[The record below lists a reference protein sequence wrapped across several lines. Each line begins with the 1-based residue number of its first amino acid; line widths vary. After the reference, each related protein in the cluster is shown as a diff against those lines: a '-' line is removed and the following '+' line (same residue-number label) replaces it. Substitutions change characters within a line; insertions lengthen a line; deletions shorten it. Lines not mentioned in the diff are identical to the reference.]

1 MDRKTRNKLIGIIN
15 TKQGLINIIL
25 RSLRDMISLSE
36 FNNIKG
42 KLECIDDNKY
52 KKIKAIAIKQLDKLD
67 PIGRAARASA
77 SRRNKIGGRKRG
89 RKTKKY
95 QKGGNEA
102 ELIIIMFG
110 FLVGSSALAT
120 ILIGTAV
127 CIKKSSDVVRN
138 TGIFS
143 RCFDECKTDR
153 EEQEERRE
161 RRERR
166 AIRNKHW
173 RENQIRI
180 YRRNKKLEHKRLVNK
195 IMDRS
200 IPQGLKLAV
209 PDSTGRTHLG
219 TVRVSYLKGPDGK
232 DDVENP
238 AYEFDNVKTENLSW
252 DERAAIE
259 RTKRKAEGAPD
270 DYSEILDEAADSWE
284 DNTGTQLNL
293 VEEGDLS
300 DYEDEK
306 ASSQSLAYWNDWL
319 KRKDERPYD
328 HVPPMNSQKT
338 SQKTRKRRS
347 KSTGRD

>member
-1 MDRKTRNKLIGIIN
+1 MKRETRNKLIRIIN

-36 FNNIKG
+36 FNTIKN
-42 KLECIDDNKY
+42 KIQSIDDNEY
-52 KKIKAIAIKQLDKLD
+52 KKIKAIAISQLDKLD

-77 SRRNKIGGRKRG
+77 SRRNKRGGRKRG

-95 QKGGNEA
+95 QKGGNVD
-102 ELIIIMFG
+102 ELIIISFG
-110 FLVGSSALAT
+110 FLVGTSALAT
-120 ILIGTAV
+120 ILIGTAL

-153 EEQEERRE
+153 EEQEDRRK
-161 RRERR
+161 RR
-166 AIRNKHW
+166 AIRNKSW
-173 RENQIRI
+173 RELEIRR
-180 YRRNKKLEHKRLVNK
+180 YRRNKKLEHKRLVNQ
-195 IMDRS
+195 IMNRS
-200 IPQGLKLAV
+200 IPQGLKLTV
-209 PDSTGRTHLG
+209 PDSTGRTHLA
-219 TVRVSYLKGPDGK
+219 TVQVSYLKRPDGE
-232 DDVENP
+232 DGVEEP
-238 AYEFDNVKTENLSW
+238 RYKFTDVKTENLSN

-259 RTKRKAEGAPD
+259 RAKRKVEGAPD

-284 DNTGTQLNL
+284 ANTGTSLNL

-300 DYEDEK
+300 DYEDEE

-319 KRKDERPYD
+319 KKKDERPYD
-328 HVPPMNSQKT
+328 PVPPMN

-347 KSTGRD
+347 KSKRRD